1 MKCSQVRRASHLK
14 GEADMRDYMLA
25 AAVMALVLAG
35 LFRAMRPAEK
45 PSKVGCG
52 CGACKPAREARD
64 VKPRGD

>member
-1 MKCSQVRRASHLK
+1 
-14 GEADMRDYMLA
+14 MRDYMLA

-45 PSKVGCG
+45 PGKVGCG

>member
-1 MKCSQVRRASHLK
+1 MKRSQVRRASHLK
-14 GEADMRDYMLA
+14 GEADMGDYMLA

-45 PSKVGCG
+45 PGKPGCG
-52 CGACKPAREARD
+52 CGTCKPAHEARD